1 MAADGHLNFD
11 TKLDES
17 GFKSGIGKLGSIAKG
32 GLTVLGGA
40 IAGVASAIG
49 AGSAAAIKVGSDFEA
64 GMSKVSAIS
73 GATGSELQQL
83 TDKAKEMG
91 AKTKFSATE
100 SAEAFQYMAMA
111 GWKTGDMLDGIEGIM
126 NLAAASGEDL
136 ATTSDIVTDALT
148 AFGLSAKD
156 STHFADIL
164 AKASSNAN
172 TNVSMMG
179 ETFKY
184 VAPVAGSLGFSAEDC
199 ATAIGLMAN
208 SGIKATQAGTALR
221 SIFTRMAKPTEEV
234 SSAMSALGLSIT
246 NNDGSMKSLKEI
258 MVDMRGAFAGLTEQQ
273 KAQMAA
279 SIGGQEAMSGL
290 LAIVNASDDDF
301 NKLSD
306 SIANCDGASAEMAET
321 MNDNLQGAITS
332 FQSAAEGLGI
342 ELYESIQTP
351 LKDIVKVGADSLRQL
366 IKAFQEDGTAGLIEA
381 GGQIIANLLTGIAG
395 ATPKVLDISIRVIQA
410 IVQSLVDNMPQIA
423 IAGGQILTTLGQGI
437 SNLLPILGVLAYTIL
452 TTFLTGI
459 IDHGPEAL
467 TAGTQM
473 LTSVLDGISSKL
485 PDLIPLAVSA
495 ILSFAQGLVDNLP
508 AIVQAGLNMLVALAE
523 GIANSLPTLIEQVP
537 KLINTFC
544 ENIDSLLPKILAA
557 GIKIL
562 LTLAKGII
570 QSIPTII
577 ANAGEIVKA
586 ILNVITH
593 LNLFTAGKGIIQ
605 GLGNGLK
612 SMLSSIASIA
622 RSIINAIKN
631 PFSINWGSIGEN
643 IARGIANGLRGA
655 AGAIARAAMNAAKAA
670 LNAAKSFLGIHS
682 PSTVFRNQVGKYMA
696 LGMGEGFE
704 DNIPTKEMGAS
715 IDKAVRKVELS
726 VSGGKSERVDVQK
739 ATGKKDDGDDSGT
752 PIVINNTFEVDG
764 KPLVTKT
771 TKAVIKK
778 IDGDKKD
785 YEKSKG
791 VKK

>member
-1 MAADGHLNFD
+1 MTELVYLKNDEAVCSSLQVAEKFGKRHDRVLRAIDNLLETLPKNGEVSKMFILSKRKAADGQFHRMYFMNRDGFSLLVMGF
-11 TKLDES
+11 TGKKALEWKLKYIKAFNQMEKFILERQTQAWIDS
-17 GFKSGIGKLGSIAKG
+17 RKAGKLTRKAETDTIKKLVEYAQAQGSQHADK
-32 GLTVLGGA
+32 LYMTYSKLA
-40 IAGVASAIG
+40 NKMAGVS
-49 AGSAAAIKVGSDFEA
+49 KRDEA
-64 GMSKVSAIS
+64 TVA
-73 GATGSELQQL
+73 QL
-83 TDKAKEMG
+83 N
-91 AKTKFSATE
+91 
-100 SAEAFQYMAMA
+100 
-111 GWKTGDMLDGIEGIM
+111 
-126 NLAAASGEDL
+126 NL
-136 ATTSDIVTDALT
+136 
-148 AFGLSAKD
+148 
-156 STHFADIL
+156 
-164 AKASSNAN
+164 
-172 TNVSMMG
+172 
-179 ETFKY
+179 
-184 VAPVAGSLGFSAEDC
+184 SL
-199 ATAIGLMAN
+199 
-208 SGIKATQAGTALR
+208 
-221 SIFTRMAKPTEEV
+221 
-234 SSAMSALGLSIT
+234 
-246 NNDGSMKSLKEI
+246 
-258 MVDMRGAFAGLTEQQ
+258 
-273 KAQMAA
+273 
-279 SIGGQEAMSGL
+279 
-290 LAIVNASDDDF
+290 
-301 NKLSD
+301 
-306 SIANCDGASAEMAET
+306 
-321 MNDNLQGAITS
+321 MNDNLQGALAL
-332 FQSAAEGLGI
+332 FKSAAERLGI

-351 LKDIVKVGADSLRQL
+351 LKDIVKVGADSLSQL
-366 IKAFQEDGTAGLIEA
+366 TKAFQSEGTAGLIEA

-410 IVQSLVDNMPQIA
+410 IVQNLVDNMPQIA
-423 IAGGQILTTLGQGI
+423 TAGGQILTTLGQGI
-437 SNLLPILGVLAYTIL
+437 SDLIPILGVLAYTIL

-682 PSTVFRNQVGKYMA
+682 PSTVFRDQVGKYMA

-704 DNIPTKEMGAS
+704 DNIPTKEMGES